1 MIASAYVC
9 YHFSTSVTVS
19 SSPVLCPTDNMSK
32 RKIDASKETEEA
44 RSGRRAPYR
53 IWHFTIQASL
63 SGLGMDLESFHGFLH
78 DTFTTM
84 VLEKKGSTADVGFDA
99 VLFCGW
105 LRVPLAQPSSSASS
119 SSAPVAVGSVSIYD
133 GFEVEIFVFCAGDG
147 KLRRSIKRRLDQLV
161 QMAGTTMKGDHK
173 PRDRSLVE
181 PWLVETVVSSF
192 KSQIAV
198 GRAHYNQ

>member
-1 MIASAYVC
+1 
-9 YHFSTSVTVS
+9 
-19 SSPVLCPTDNMSK
+19 MSK

-44 RSGRRAPYR
+44 RSGRRASYP

-63 SGLGMDLESFHGFLH
+63 SGLGMDLKSFHGFLH
-78 DTFTTM
+78 DTFTAM

-99 VLFCGW
+99 VLSCGW

-133 GFEVEIFVFCAGDG
+133 GIVVEIFVFCAGEG

-173 PRDRSLVE
+173 PRDRSLVVKGVHKPRDRSLVE

-192 KSQIAV
+192 KSQIEV
-198 GRAHYNQ
+198 GRAHCNQ